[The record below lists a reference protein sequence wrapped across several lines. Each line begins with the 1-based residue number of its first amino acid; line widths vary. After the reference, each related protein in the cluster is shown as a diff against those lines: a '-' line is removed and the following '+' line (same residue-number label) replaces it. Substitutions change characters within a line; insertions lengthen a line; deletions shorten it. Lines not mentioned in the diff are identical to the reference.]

1 MKKISTSIVI
11 KASPEKVWAVLMDFE
26 RYPTWNPFIKSISGQ
41 AVLGKQI
48 VARIEPPKATGMTFK
63 PNVVALVAQKEFA
76 WLGHL
81 FFAGLFDGLH
91 RFELIDNKNGT
102 ITFVQSEDFSGILVP
117 LFAKMLDNQTVN
129 GFNLMNEA
137 LKERCEK

>member
-26 RYPTWNPFIKSISGQ
+26 KYPTWNPFIKSISGQ
-41 AVLGKQI
+41 ATVGKQL
-48 VARIEPPKATGMTFK
+48 VARIEPPKASGMTFK
-63 PNVVALVAQKEFA
+63 PNVVALVVQKEFA

-81 FFAGLFDGLH
+81 LFAGLFDGLH